1 MKEQDM
7 KRIQCKLR
15 TSSAVQDW
23 LSFFARIE
31 NEISA
36 PSFRVNGKRRNGHG
50 FYTTIQCDVEQE
62 HIADV
67 LTEYIAYLEKKPT
80 ISFEM
85 AVQEVE
91 VKGQDT

>member
-1 MKEQDM
+1 MKEEDM

-23 LSFFARIE
+23 LCFFARIE
-31 NEISA
+31 NEISEA
-36 PSFRVNGKRRNGHG
+36 SFRVNGKRRNGHG

-62 HIADV
+62 NIPDV

-85 AVQEVE
+85 VVQEIEVE
-91 VKGQDT
+91 GRDT